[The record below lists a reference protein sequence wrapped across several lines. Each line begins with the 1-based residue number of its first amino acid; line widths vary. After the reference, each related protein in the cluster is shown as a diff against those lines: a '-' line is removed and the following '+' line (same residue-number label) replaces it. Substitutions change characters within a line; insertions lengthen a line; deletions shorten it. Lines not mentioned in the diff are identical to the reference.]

1 MKRLALVLLFTSS
14 CMPAGLAQSYPPAAY
29 PPAAQPSAAV
39 PNPVNTGDPSMLL
52 SRIEQETQGLNADV
66 GKLRVEKWK
75 TDSAT
80 RQQAAENAASIQRN
94 VSAALPGLIS
104 AVRAAPQSLAANFK
118 LYRNLNALY
127 DVVASLGESTG
138 AFGKREEYD
147 TIAPHVAALDEHRR
161 SYADYVQQMAAAADN
176 RIAAAQQA
184 QAAAAQQQAAPK
196 KIIVDDA
203 APSPPVAKK
212 KRVKK
217 AAASSSSA
225 GTSTPK

>member
-14 CMPAGLAQSYPPAAY
+14 CTPAGLAQSYPPAAY

-39 PNPVNTGDPSMLL
+39 PSPVNTGDPSMLL

-161 SYADYVQQMAAAADN
+161 SYADYVQQMAATADN
-176 RIAAAQQA
+176 RIATAQQA